1 MPCLTSYPGV
11 YLEVLVLNAPESK
24 MMHKDD
30 VSITTS
36 FGVKTSELF
45 ELLATNRL
53 AERLN
58 SSTRPLS
65 KKNIAALHRLEKV
78 WPEAVRIAG
87 DASEARDWLKQTNRS
102 LGGKSPLELLEDEDG
117 CVLVLDTLGRIEY
130 GIVS

>member
-1 MPCLTSYPGV
+1 M
-11 YLEVLVLNAPESK
+11 NAPESK
-24 MMHKDD
+24 MMCNDD
-30 VSITTS
+30 ANVTVS
-36 FGVKTSELF
+36 FGMKTSDLF

-58 SSTRPLS
+58 SSTKPLS

-78 WPEAVRIAG
+78 WPEAVRVAG

-102 LGGKSPLELLEDEDG
+102 LGGKSPLQLLEDENG
-117 CVLVLDTLGRIEY
+117 CVLLLDTLGRIEY